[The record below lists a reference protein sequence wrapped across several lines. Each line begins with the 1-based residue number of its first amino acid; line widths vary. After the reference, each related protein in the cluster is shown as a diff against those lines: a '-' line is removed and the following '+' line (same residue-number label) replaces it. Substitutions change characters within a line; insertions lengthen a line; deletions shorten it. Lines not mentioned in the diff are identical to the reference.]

1 MREVSDAG
9 SRRIS
14 IRCGNGGMY
23 LRKELLRGAGGAM
36 TGFGYPEMPRHAV
49 DAAGAGDIDRAR
61 DVFDA
66 YLPMIR
72 HEAQPGMGLAI
83 RKRSLAWQVVI
94 ASPTLRKPGAG
105 LSARAIAEVDALVA
119 RQRGR
124 LDALGWQSHGAFPG
138 YERWVELR
146 PLGCPPAL
154 THEHKQCRRAGVGF
168 QYRVTLATKGV
179 MAHHSTISFIL
190 GNLDESL
197 FCRSVH
203 GQHRTPCHDA
213 RIEQC
218 DVPRFA
224 SSR

>member
-14 IRCGNGGMY
+14 IRSGNGGTY
-23 LRKELLRGAGGAM
+23 LRKELRRGVGGAM
-36 TGFGYPEMPRHAV
+36 TGFGYPEMTRHAV
-49 DAAGAGDIDRAR
+49 DAAGAGDIGRAR

-66 YLPMIR
+66 YMPMIR
-72 HEAQPGMGLAI
+72 HEAQPAMVLAI
-83 RKRSLAWQVVI
+83 RKRSLAWHGI
-94 ASPTLRKPGAG
+94 TASSTLRKPGAG
-105 LSARAIAEVDALVA
+105 LSARAIAEVDALA
-119 RQRGR
+119 GLQRRR

-146 PLGCPPAL
+146 PLGCPPAS
-154 THEHKQCRRAGVGF
+154 THEHMQCRRAGVGF

-224 SSR
+224 